1 MNSQRERET
10 LIQSL
15 TEFFVAQAPRAEA
28 QTCPHCGAS
37 LEHFEARFWIEGHET
52 AFDVSVP
59 VCHCLQ

>member
-28 QTCPHCGAS
+28 QN
-37 LEHFEARFWIEGHET
+37 
-52 AFDVSVP
+52 VP
-59 VCHCLQ
+59 ALRRVPRTLRSEILD